1 LTISPET
8 AEPVL
13 RCQTGYEQNRENS
26 KNRGSMA
33 EDPEGY
39 RPGEI
44 TLLLQRWSEGES
56 GAVEQLAPLV
66 YDHLRSVAAGYLN
79 RERAGVTLQ
88 ATGLVN
94 ELFVR
99 LLKQKRAELTG
110 RAHFFTFAARMM
122 RRILV
127 DAARARTAVKRGA
140 PCERLSLSPELAW
153 VDPREEGML
162 DLDQALDELAAA
174 QPDKARIV
182 ELRVFLGCTS
192 EETAELESIS
202 KATVDREM
210 RFALAWLYKRIQ
222 PKS

>member
-1 LTISPET
+1 MT
-8 AEPVL
+8 
-13 RCQTGYEQNRENS
+13 
-26 KNRGSMA
+26 
-33 EDPEGY
+33 EDPEDY

-44 TLLLQRWSEGES
+44 TLLLQRWSDGES

-79 RERAGVTLQ
+79 RERVGVTLQ

-94 ELFVR
+94 ELFLR

-127 DAARARTAVKRGA
+127 DAARARTAAKRGSPA
-140 PCERLSLSPELAW
+140 DRLTLSPELGW
-153 VDPREEGML
+153 VDPREEGMI
-162 DLDQALDELAAA
+162 DLDQALTELAIS
-174 QPDKARIV
+174 QPDKARVV

-192 EETAELESIS
+192 EETAELEEKS
-202 KATVDREM
+202 KATVDRDM
-210 RFALAWLYKRIQ
+210 RFALAWLYNRMQAK
-222 PKS
+222 P